1 MQGGHIDCAAGAR
14 LVHTKILMVS
24 SAALMAVIGL
34 GMSFMPQEV
43 LGMHG
48 TVPDNAT
55 VLLVQMAGAVYLGFA
70 YLNFMARGIL
80 IGGIYARPV
89 ALGNFL
95 HFVMVAI
102 TLSKAAA
109 VFAVLP
115 LAISAAVFSLFAIWF
130 GAVLFKPPV

>member
-1 MQGGHIDCAAGAR
+1 M
-14 LVHTKILMVS
+14 IL
-24 SAALMAVIGL
+24 SAALLAVMGL

-70 YLNFMARGIL
+70 MLNWMARGIL
-80 IGGIYARPV
+80 IGGIYAKPV
-89 ALGNFL
+89 AAGNFL

-102 TLSKAAA
+102 TLIKAAVA
-109 VFAVLP
+109 FAVVP
-115 LAISAAVFSLFAIWF
+115 LAISAAVFSVFAIWF
-130 GAVLFKPPV
+130 GIVMFKPPV

>member
-1 MQGGHIDCAAGAR
+1 MIA
-14 LVHTKILMVS
+14 

-34 GMSFMPQEV
+34 AMSFMPQEV

-48 TVPDNAT
+48 STADNAT
-55 VLLVQMAGAVYLGFA
+55 VLLLQMAGAVYLGFA
-70 YLNFMARGIL
+70 MLNWMARGIL

-95 HFVMVAI
+95 HFLMVAI

-109 VFAVLP
+109 TFAVVP
-115 LAISAAVFSLFAIWF
+115 LAISAAVFSVFAIWF
-130 GAVLFKPPV
+130 GLVLFKVAIPDRQ